1 MTPALQHFI
10 LATAGHV
17 DHGKSALVKA
27 LTGTDPDRL
36 PEEKARGIT
45 IDLGFAN
52 LEIRSP
58 KPPFSSFLLGIV
70 DVPGHEDFVKNM
82 VAGVGTIDLALL
94 VIAADDGWMP
104 QTEEHL
110 QILTYLGVRQAVVAL
125 TKIDLAPD
133 ENRAAAAIREKLQG
147 TPFAD
152 APIIPTSIL
161 SGRGLEELK
170 SGLASVAAG
179 AAQPRDVDKPR
190 LPVDRVFNLQG
201 IGTIVTG
208 TLTGGTLH
216 RGQSVIVQPAGTP
229 ARIRNI
235 QSHNQNVETVAPGTR
250 TALNLPNLI
259 PEQGIHRG
267 DVITLNGFGGSS
279 ETLDV
284 LLEIS
289 PRASRSIKEGARVW
303 IHYGSASVA
312 ANVIFF
318 SSKKLNPGERAL
330 AQLRLEAPAFVFAGD
345 RFVVRDWAEQ
355 YTLSGGIVLDA
366 DAGTASFRSA
376 ARVKFLQQR
385 AEAPEDVRSSI
396 LSQLMRDGATK
407 KIQLLRKS
415 RFGNAE
421 ISDAA
426 AGLVVQGD
434 VIAVGEYWAN
444 SAKWTALCRQAI
456 DAIDNLHR
464 AHPEHSGMPV
474 NELRAILGSDLPFD
488 DLFDGLIQDLCS
500 SGFVRIG
507 AMIRRVAHRPALPA
521 HLQQAGDRLREALAR
536 KPFDPPSRKE
546 LAADPASQQA
556 LRFLLQ
562 TGEAVEINA
571 DIVMAAES
579 EKEATELISQFV
591 REHGSA
597 TVSDL
602 RQAIG
607 SSRRVIIP
615 FLERLDRAGIM
626 ERVADKRVLRRGR

>member
-1 MTPALQHFI
+1 
-10 LATAGHV
+10 
-17 DHGKSALVKA
+17 
-27 LTGTDPDRL
+27 
-36 PEEKARGIT
+36 
-45 IDLGFAN
+45 
-52 LEIRSP
+52 
-58 KPPFSSFLLGIV
+58 
-70 DVPGHEDFVKNM
+70 
-82 VAGVGTIDLALL
+82 
-94 VIAADDGWMP
+94 
-104 QTEEHL
+104 
-110 QILTYLGVRQAVVAL
+110 
-125 TKIDLAPD
+125 
-133 ENRAAAAIREKLQG
+133 
-147 TPFAD
+147 
-152 APIIPTSIL
+152 
-161 SGRGLEELK
+161 
-170 SGLASVAAG
+170 
-179 AAQPRDVDKPR
+179 
-190 LPVDRVFNLQG
+190 
-201 IGTIVTG
+201 
-208 TLTGGTLH
+208 
-216 RGQSVIVQPAGTP
+216 
-229 ARIRNI
+229 
-235 QSHNQNVETVAPGTR
+235 
-250 TALNLPNLI
+250 
-259 PEQGIHRG
+259 
-267 DVITLNGFGGSS
+267 
-279 ETLDV
+279 
-284 LLEIS
+284 
-289 PRASRSIKEGARVW
+289 
-303 IHYGSASVA
+303 
-312 ANVIFF
+312 
-318 SSKKLNPGERAL
+318 
-330 AQLRLEAPAFVFAGD
+330 
-345 RFVVRDWAEQ
+345 VRDWAEQ
-355 YTLSGGIVLDA
+355 YTLAGGIVLDA

-456 DAIDNLHR
+456 DAIDNLHH

-474 NELRAILGSDLPFD
+474 NELRAILGPDLPFD
-488 DLFDGLIQDLCS
+488 DLFDGLIQDLCG

-507 AMIRRVAHRPALPA
+507 AVIRRVAHRPALPA